1 MQGAQWKRLG
11 VFAFLDTGSPSP
23 RQNDYVT
30 LVMVNGRGGT
40 AGAFPVATILSLSR
54 GFTHLEGFFSRFLP
68 LAGNLGARV
77 VAINRRDYPGSE
89 PFSEED
95 RALLLSTTH
104 NTPAASESADRFMKA
119 RAGELYDFLSQLV
132 KSEELL
138 VNSIIVA
145 GWSLGTAFVTS
156 FLAHASS
163 FESRGSGLS
172 QYIRRVIAYGVS
184 RSFNGR
190 DFLT

>member
-1 MQGAQWKRLG
+1 M
-11 VFAFLDTGSPSP
+11 P
-23 RQNDYVT
+23 
-30 LVMVNGRGGT
+30 
-40 AGAFPVATILSLSR
+40 
-54 GFTHLEGFFSRFLP
+54 FS
-68 LAGNLGARV
+68 GKLGARI

-119 RAGELYDFLSQLV
+119 RAEELHDFLSQLV
-132 KSEELL
+132 KSEELP

-156 FLAHASS
+156 FLAHAPS
-163 FESRGSGLS
+163 FESRGAGLS

-184 RSFNGR
+184 HILNGR
-190 DFLT
+190 DSLT